1 MAKKFL
7 TPLNLSNL
15 ASDPATGSEG
25 DLYFNTTNDVV
36 KIYVNGEWT
45 ELQGGGGG
53 SVIYSPEQPD
63 INTLDVGTIW
73 MDSNAEITSI
83 GNTAD
88 LDSYLTIIS
97 ASGTYATKAELN
109 NINLTSTINTA
120 SAAAYASASAY
131 TDSAIANFEAL
142 PNQSGNAGKYLS
154 TDGSTTS
161 WELLDLNSAIQTASA
176 AAAAYTDSELASI
189 DLSAAIVTAS
199 AAAAAYTDSELASI
213 DLSATIQTASAAAV
227 SYLVDGAPEA
237 LNTLNELSAAL
248 NDDPNIINSLLTASQ
263 ASATYLPLSSSA
275 SFYRWTKTYSAS
287 ASVISGVDDN
297 SISLSYNSGY
307 IQLFING
314 VMLDP
319 SEYTATSGSA
329 ITVSTPV
336 LSGEVVDIFAFLNS
350 TSVNTY
356 SQAQIDNKYNNL
368 TRWKKVYTIPGNE
381 SFTVTNDGSGAYVV
395 AGVQNPTFNLVK
407 GNTYTFVV
415 NASGHPF
422 WIQTVSGG
430 YSSGNVYSTGTT
442 NLGTDSGTITW
453 TVPTNAPDTLYYACQ
468 FHSSMQGTINLIDP
482 AKIQGNDDNSLPLSY
497 TSGYEQV
504 YLNGILITPIADY
517 ARTSASVITL
527 GSGVVTND
535 VIEIINTQPFNVAD
549 VYNTSQSDNRYLTQS
564 SASTTYLTQ
573 SNGITA
579 ATASATYT
587 PLSSPVTSF
596 KNKIINSEF
605 DIWQRGTSFNTN
617 GVYTADRWQLSFT
630 GTSAAVTTSRVS
642 FTPGNEISNYE
653 SEFFIRNAVTGGT
666 GTSALSV
673 LTQKIEDVRTLAG
686 QTITVSFWAKTASG
700 TPSIGLDLYQ
710 EFGSGGSATVGGQ
723 GASKFQLSTSWQRF
737 TKTLTLA
744 SISGK
749 TIGAGSLLATRFWF
763 SSGSDYNSLNDSLGI
778 QSNTFDIWGV
788 QVEKGSI
795 ATEFEQ
801 RFIGDE
807 LRLCQ
812 RYYEKSYNLNTNPG
826 TITDDGQIFWT
837 PGAIASGAITG
848 VFPVEY
854 KVSKRISNCTVTYYS
869 PITGTSGVV
878 RNRKNNSTSEVDK
891 NTGLGF
897 NSLGENRWHTN
908 FGAGVGATEYF
919 NDDSCSV
926 KFHWTSSAEL

>member
-1 MAKKFL
+1 MAKRFL

-73 MDSNAEITSI
+73 MDSNAEVSGGGGGGGGGGPSFRTISTSPSSQVITALTTTEDLKFVSGENISIVANDSDNTVTINSTGNYSNVNSISTPEFIQFDTTANVNPVTGLLGWDSVEGTLNLGLSSGKHIHLGEESVFRVRNSTGSTIGKGTALYASGVEPSGRIQVTPYVADGSVREVRFMGLATESISSGVNGFVQHFGYVRDLDTRGTSSTSI
-83 GNTAD
+83 SVGDETWAAGD
-88 LDSYLTIIS
+88 LLYVHPTVPGKLTNVKPQHEIVVAIIIIRHQSTGILFVRPTSGGHLEDIHDISLSSLSNEDILIYNS
-97 ASGTYATKAELN
+97 ASSIWVNSPKQ
-109 NINLTSTINTA
+109 NIIN
-120 SAAAYASASAY
+120 
-131 TDSAIANFEAL
+131 
-142 PNQSGNAGKYLS
+142 
-154 TDGSTTS
+154 
-161 WELLDLNSAIQTASA
+161 
-176 AAAAYTDSELASI
+176 
-189 DLSAAIVTAS
+189 
-199 AAAAAYTDSELASI
+199 
-213 DLSATIQTASAAAV
+213 TASAAAV

-237 LNTLNELSAAL
+237 LNTLNELSEAL
-248 NDDPNIINSLLTASQ
+248 NDNADILDTLLTTTAAS
-263 ASATYLPLSSSA
+263 STYLPLSSSA

-297 SISLSYNSGY
+297 SISLSYNEGY

-319 SEYTATSGSA
+319 SEYTATDGST
-329 ITVSTPV
+329 ITVNAPV

-356 SQAQIDNKYNNL
+356 SQAQINDAFL
-368 TRWKKVYTIPGNE
+368 TK
-381 SFTVTNDGSGAYVV
+381 S
-395 AGVQNPTFNLVK
+395 
-407 GNTYTFVV
+407 
-415 NASGHPF
+415 
-422 WIQTVSGG
+422 
-430 YSSGNVYSTGTT
+430 
-442 NLGTDSGTITW
+442 
-453 TVPTNAPDTLYYACQ
+453 
-468 FHSSMQGTINLIDP
+468 
-482 AKIQGNDDNSLPLSY
+482 
-497 TSGYEQV
+497 
-504 YLNGILITPIADY
+504 
-517 ARTSASVITL
+517 SAST
-527 GSGVVTND
+527 T
-535 VIEIINTQPFNVAD
+535 
-549 VYNTSQSDNRYLTQS
+549 YLTQS

-579 ATASATYT
+579 ATASATYISQ
-587 PLSSPVTSF
+587 SSPVTSF

-686 QTITVSFWAKTASG
+686 QTITVSFWAKAASG

-807 LRLCQ
+807 LLMCQ
-812 RYYEKSYNLNTNPG
+812 RYYQVVFNWYTFWNTANNVAAGGVIFNIPFRSSPLAVSGTQSSLYRYGPG
-826 TITDDGQIFWT
+826 GQRSSTLVSFQDYSTTTAYAIVTDNGGT
-837 PGAIASGAITG
+837 PFVTNQPSVHNIGAH
-848 VFPVEY
+848 F
-854 KVSKRISNCTVTYYS
+854 
-869 PITGTSGVV
+869 
-878 RNRKNNSTSEVDK
+878 
-891 NTGLGF
+891 
-897 NSLGENRWHTN
+897 
-908 FGAGVGATEYF
+908 
-919 NDDSCSV
+919 
-926 KFHWTSSAEL
+926 SAEL